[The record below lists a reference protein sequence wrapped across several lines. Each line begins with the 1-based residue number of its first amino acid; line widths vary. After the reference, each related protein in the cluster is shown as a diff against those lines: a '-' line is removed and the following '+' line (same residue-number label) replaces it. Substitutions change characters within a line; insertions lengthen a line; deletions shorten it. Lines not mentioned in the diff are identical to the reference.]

1 MSQIW
6 IALAQWR
13 SHENVKFDVYDKH
26 YEENR
31 CQMNEQWTPPPPR
44 KKSNEKSYW
53 NTEVKGEF
61 HFTFLA

>member
-31 CQMNEQWTPPPPR
+31 CQMNEQWTPPPE
-44 KKSNEKSYW
+44 KKVQWKELLEYGS
-53 NTEVKGEF
+53 
-61 HFTFLA
+61 